1 MQCQTVKVG
10 KECTFWATTGCT
22 YIGRSCNPVVE
33 SCIGCNRTVTLPSGV
48 YCVTFADPKA
58 KWALGGCNFGTHVKI
73 EGKVEEVKMKN
84 PLKAS
89 KKAAGGGKKK

>member
-1 MQCQTVKVG
+1 MQCQTVKTG
-10 KECTFWATTGCT
+10 KECTFMAAIGCT
-22 YIGRSCNPVVE
+22 YIGRTCYPVVE
-33 SCIGCNRTVTLPSGV
+33 GCEGCNRTVTLTSGK
-48 YCVTFADPKA
+48 YCSTYADPRV
-58 KWALGGCNFGTHVKI
+58 KWDMGSCNFATHVKI

>member
-10 KECTFWATTGCT
+10 KECTLMANTGCT
-22 YIGRSCNPVVE
+22 YIGRSCNPIVE
-33 SCIGCNRTVTLPSGV
+33 NCEGCNRIVTLSSGK
-48 YCVTFADPKA
+48 YCAIYADPKA
-58 KWALGGCNFGTHVKI
+58 KWSLGACNFGTHVKI
-73 EGKVEEVKMKN
+73 ETKQEEVKMKN